1 MGHGIVRDFL
11 LNTFPS
17 PRDAGTAATAG
28 GARAHLRVHS
38 FAVFVRD
45 VELSLAFYVG
55 RLGFRMVS
63 NSAPRSVVLAPPDG
77 TALLVIVAP
86 MPGSEEYQLVGKG
99 RLAVFVTDDITGTF
113 QEWSGRGVKFSHP
126 PQAEAWG
133 GTVTGFEDVD
143 GNRFSLVGF
152 GPADRELGAHRRASQ
167 ELQMA
172 REAQA
177 RLLPLAQPAART
189 LEYAGLCTQA
199 RQVGGDYYDF
209 LELGRGRLGLLVG
222 DVSGKG
228 IAAAILMSNLQA
240 HVRNVC
246 AAYSSR
252 PFVPIVAEQPQ
263 RALQTVN
270 RLFFESTADDAYA
283 TLFFAEYND
292 ASRRL
297 RYANCGHVEGL
308 LLRRAGGLE
317 KLGSTCTVLGLF
329 RDWECAVGEVELEA
343 GDVLAIYSDGAVE
356 CPGEG
361 GEEFGE
367 ARLEELLWRSHG
379 ATAANAAHSV
389 LREIQTHSGEE
400 QADDITLIVAKCR

>member
-17 PRDAGTAATAG
+17 PRNAETTAPAG

-38 FAVFVRD
+38 FPVFVRD
-45 VELSLAFYVG
+45 IEHSLAFYVD
-55 RLGFRMVS
+55 RLGFRVVS

-86 MPGSEEYQLVGKG
+86 EPGSEEHQLVGKG
-99 RLAVFVTDDITGTF
+99 RFAVFVTDDITGTF
-113 QEWSGRGVKFSHP
+113 QEWSGRGVTFSHP

-152 GPADRELGAHRRASQ
+152 GPADRELGAQRRASQ

-189 LEYAGLCTQA
+189 LEYAGICAQA
-199 RQVGGDYYDF
+199 RHVGGDYYDF
-209 LELGRGRLGLLVG
+209 LELGRGRLGVLVG

-228 IAAAILMSNLQA
+228 MAAAILMSNLQA

-246 AAYSSR
+246 TAYSSR
-252 PFVPIVAEQPQ
+252 PFVPIAIDQPQ

-270 RLFFESTADDAYA
+270 RLFFESTAADAYA

-292 ASRRL
+292 ATRRL
-297 RYANCGHVEGL
+297 RYANCGHVDGL
-308 LLRRAGGLE
+308 LLRREGRLE
-317 KLGSTCTVLGLF
+317 KLGSTCSVLGLF
-329 RDWECAVGEVELEA
+329 RQWECAVGEVELEM
-343 GDVLAIYSDGAVE
+343 GDVFAIYSDGAVE
-356 CPGEG
+356 CPGQD

-367 ARLEELLWRSHG
+367 ARLEELLRRHRG
-379 ATAANAAHSV
+379 AAAVNAAQSV
-389 LREIQTHSGEE
+389 LQAIQAHTGEE